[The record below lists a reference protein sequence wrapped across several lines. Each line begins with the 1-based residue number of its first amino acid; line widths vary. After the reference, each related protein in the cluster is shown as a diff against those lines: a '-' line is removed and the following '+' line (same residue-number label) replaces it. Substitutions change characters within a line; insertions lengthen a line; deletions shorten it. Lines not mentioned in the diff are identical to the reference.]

1 LRERDELPVAELHRR
16 PELLGVDRAP
26 RLKPRITASR
36 TVRALAESLN
46 YALRSKAYQI
56 STLAILVM

>member
-1 LRERDELPVAELHRR
+1 MTACARAR
-16 PELLGVDRAP
+16 PALNRG
-26 RLKPRITASR
+26 KR

-46 YALRSKAYQI
+46 YELRSKAYQI